1 MRKNTKNG
9 SKKSKS
15 ASKSHLKISLIIFA
29 VLVTLGIIGIVA
41 YNLLWKPNINTEGGK
56 YKSFYVLQGDTWD
69 DVKVKLDSM
78 GLIKHDLEFTNA
90 VSVFAKDEMPQC
102 GFYSLE
108 PNISNRSFINRLS
121 YGLSNKM
128 PVEIKM
134 TRYTR
139 WVARNIS
146 RQVAADSA
154 SLYRAFMADST
165 LHKFGVTRE
174 SSLAMFVRFKRE
186 VNWCIDADE
195 MVNIVYDEYNKFWN
209 DDRRAKCYEIGLTPI
224 QATILAS
231 IVEEETNDYD
241 DRRMVAG
248 VYMNRMRRGM
258 PLQSCPT
265 VRYAWENFS
274 IKRVLKAHLEI
285 DSPYN
290 TYKYQGLPPGPIRI
304 PSERAIDA
312 VLNYV
317 HHNYYYMCAKSD
329 FSGVH
334 DYATTFQEHS
344 NNARRYQRQLNK
356 RGIK

>member
-1 MRKNTKNG
+1 MKKNKPN
-9 SKKSKS
+9 KEK
-15 ASKSHLKISLIIFA
+15 HFIIIFLSVVFVAA
-29 VLVTLGIIGIVA
+29 VVVVA
-41 YNLLWKPNINTEGGK
+41 YSMLWKPNINVEGGK
-56 YKSFYVLQGDTWD
+56 YINFYVVNGDTWN
-69 DVKVKLDSM
+69 DVRQKLTEKT
-78 GLIKHDLEFTNA
+78 LIKNEIEFNHA
-90 VSVFAKDEMPQC
+90 LKLFAKNKEPQC

-108 PNISNRSFINRLS
+108 PNISNRSFINRLA
-121 YGLSNKM
+121 YGLSNKV

-139 WVARNIS
+139 WVARNLS

-154 SLYRAFMADST
+154 SLYQAFIADTT

-174 SSLAMFVRFKRE
+174 SSLAMFVRFKRD
-186 VNWCIDADE
+186 VNWCADASE
-195 MVNIVYDEYNKFWN
+195 IVNIVYDEYNEFWN
-209 DDRRAKCYEIGLTPI
+209 DERRAKCNEIGLTPT
-224 QATILAS
+224 QVTILAS

-248 VYMNRMRRGM
+248 VYINRLRKRM

-265 VRYAWENFS
+265 VRYAWGDFS

-290 TYKYQGLPPGPIRI
+290 TYKYSGMPPGPIRI
-304 PSERAIDA
+304 PSENAIDA
-312 VLNYV
+312 VLNYE

-334 DYATTFQEHS
+334 DYATTFKEHS